1 MTRFPFLLVTSYFL
15 VLPLLIM
22 APAEAAPTFPTNC
35 GLFPNDCA
43 GVALASRY
51 ATRGLSD
58 NPRLYN
64 PAIHPPEVQMFRVT
78 MNLASYPDAVCN
90 DGSPAVFY
98 FAPAP
103 VASIN
108 ANKWVVQ
115 LEGGGGCLD
124 AVDEDGLHQDCM
136 DRWTGRGT
144 AFLDF
149 PRKMSTDLN
158 GNGVTDLAFLPFEG
172 RVPGLLGPNTVV
184 TDPTQ
189 NGGGDAWN
197 RIFINYCSSDLWQGQ
212 SGSVALDGGEW
223 VGPLGGVNSYEPVD
237 AAFFNG
243 HLVLDSVLDAISAGV
258 WSDDQEHGIRLD
270 TAPEQLLLVGES
282 AGGGG
287 VNANLDFV
295 AGKAG
300 WGADQA
306 GIDRGIT
313 LGVSGA
319 TTRPPLAYDDAT
331 IAWYTGPVTVQEW
344 DFSFVPPM
352 LVDVDLDGNG
362 TIDTDAQEAGAP
374 LRRPLYES
382 PIKAFVD
389 QSCLAANT
397 DPLAGDP
404 DRRHWLCYRS
414 APLYEDGH
422 ITTPILVKQDLG
434 DPLVGAGVP
443 AFADGVRAT
452 MNALPASFSH
462 FGPHC
467 NHHET
472 LSHGQRFKRDRVI
485 DAAGRVVSY
494 HSAITE
500 FVAGAYVSIYFEP
513 GVTTRMC
520 AP

>member
-1 MTRFPFLLVTSYFL
+1 MTRFHFLPVALLCLLTFLLV
-15 VLPLLIM
+15 P
-22 APAEAAPTFPTNC
+22 AAEAAPTFPTNC
-35 GLFPNDCA
+35 GIYPNDCA

-58 NPRLYN
+58 NPRLFN
-64 PAIHPPEVQMFRVT
+64 AAIHPPEVQMFRVT
-78 MNLASYPDAVCN
+78 MDLNAYPNAVCN

-103 VASIN
+103 IN
-108 ANKWVVQ
+108 SMNADKWVVQ

-124 AVDEDGLHQDCM
+124 AVDEAGLHQDCM
-136 DRWTGRGT
+136 DRWTGRGPDL
-144 AFLDF
+144 LDF
-149 PRKMSTDLN
+149 PRKMSTDLDR
-158 GNGVTDLAFLPFEG
+158 NGVTDLAFLPFEG
-172 RVPGLLGPNTVV
+172 RIPGLLGVNTVV

-212 SGSVALDGGEW
+212 SGSVMLDGGEW
-223 VGPLGGVNSYEPVD
+223 TSPAGFAVPYEPLD
-237 AAFFNG
+237 SAFFNG
-243 HLVLDSVLDAISAGV
+243 HLVLDSVLDAVSAGV
-258 WSDDQEHGIRLD
+258 WSDDQEHRIRLD
-270 TAPEQLLLVGES
+270 AAPEKLLLVGES

-300 WGADQA
+300 WGADLA
-306 GIDRGIT
+306 GNDRGIT

-319 TTRPPLAYDDAT
+319 TTRPPLAYDDST

-344 DFSFVPPM
+344 DFGLVPPA

-362 TIDTDAQEAGAP
+362 VIDTDAQESGAP
-374 LRRPLYES
+374 LRRPLYENV
-382 PIKAFVD
+382 INAFVD

-397 DPLAGDP
+397 DPLAADP
-404 DRRHWLCYRS
+404 GQRHWLCYRS

-434 DPLVGAGVP
+434 DPLVSAGIP
-443 AFADGVRAT
+443 AFPDGIRTT
-452 MNALPASFSH
+452 MGSLPGNFAY

-494 HSAITE
+494 HTAIAE

-513 GVTTRMC
+513 GVTTRNC